1 MGFKQVHKVSIL
13 GEPDREEIKCR
24 EETEQ
29 DPGEWEQAAEWGEV
43 REAENPAV
51 WADPARQDRQAP
63 AYARSADKGNHINV
77 VFHVW
82 IENAPN
88 AGLG

>member
-1 MGFKQVHKVSIL
+1 MGFKQVQKVPVF
-13 GEPDREEIKCR
+13 GEPDREVIKCR

-29 DPGEWEQAAEWGEV
+29 DPGEWEQAAEWGKV

-63 AYARSADKGNHINV
+63 AYARSADKGNRINGG
-77 VFHVW
+77 FPVW
-82 IENAPN
+82 IGNAPN
-88 AGLG
+88 AGLR